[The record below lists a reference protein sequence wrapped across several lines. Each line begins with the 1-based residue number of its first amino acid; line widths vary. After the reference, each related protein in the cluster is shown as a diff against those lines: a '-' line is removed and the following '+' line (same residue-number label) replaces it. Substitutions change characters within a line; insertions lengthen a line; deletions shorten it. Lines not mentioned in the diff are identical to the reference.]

1 MNFGQIKTKVAAYAN
16 RDDLTSIIP
25 DWIVSAQLNL
35 ERKYNFK
42 GMESY
47 ATGSIAIM
55 TLALPTSYKEMLTF
69 TIKDAGVVYDPLIHK
84 SVAEAFLEYP
94 LPDDKEGRPVIFAED
109 NAQSVFVLRPTP
121 DKSYTYE
128 QHYYKHLTVLSNDS
142 DTNWWTDKAYE
153 LLLYGA
159 LIEGK
164 AYVGD
169 NSDFGTWVSIYNT
182 ILNDLISS
190 EMHGKWAGSRVKAKP
205 AIVI

>member
-1 MNFGQIKTKVAAYAN
+1 MNFGEIKNRVRAYLN
-16 RDDLTSIIP
+16 EDIGPLVDE
-25 DWIVSAQLNL
+25 WVNNAQKQL

-42 GMESY
+42 CMESY
-47 ATGSIAIM
+47 ATGSIGVM
-55 TLALPTSYKEMLTF
+55 TLALPTNYKEMLTF
-69 TIKDAGVVYDPLIHK
+69 TIKDAGVVYEPLIHK
-84 SVAEAFLEYP
+84 SIAEAFAEYP
-94 LPDDKEGRPVIFAED
+94 LPDDKEGRPLIFAED

-128 QHYYKHLTVLSNDS
+128 QRYYKHLAALINDS

-164 AYVGD
+164 AYGGD
-169 NSDFGTWVSIYNT
+169 NTELGMWGSMYNSI
-182 ILNDLISS
+182 LSDLISS